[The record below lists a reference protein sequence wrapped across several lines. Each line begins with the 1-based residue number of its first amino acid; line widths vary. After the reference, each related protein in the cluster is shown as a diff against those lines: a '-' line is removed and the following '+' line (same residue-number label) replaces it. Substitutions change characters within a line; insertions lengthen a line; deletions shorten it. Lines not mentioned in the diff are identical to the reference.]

1 MDRHKLDSLIN
12 EVKYHVDAIRDPN
25 HSWNKS
31 DRSCGCNPMT
41 NVNSIMPTLLK
52 KLKEI
57 KNA

>member
-1 MDRHKLDSLIN
+1 MPKLDKLIS
-12 EVKYHVDAIRDPN
+12 EDQYHVDAIKDPN

-31 DRSCGCNPMT
+31 DRNCGCNPMT

-57 KNA
+57 KDG